1 MHRIPNLQK
10 HFKRFKPLL
19 INRNIRTGS
28 ISVKEYV
35 EFVEGKRDVPYVMIK
50 SAFKSGNYFCISYA
64 RTESVFVGEKIIC
77 PQFSPLNTFGF
88 HNGKW
93 FAASDV
99 YFIKKRRDRNLSLKY
114 LLGLLSSKLY
124 YFWLYHKG
132 QRKGR
137 NLQLFRDPLSEIPI
151 MNPHPT
157 VENTV
162 ARLVDSIL
170 AVKFGTNSD
179 NFSRLEREI
188 DQVVYNLY
196 KLSEEEISVV
206 ENAFHNAHADK

>member
-1 MHRIPNLQK
+1 
-10 HFKRFKPLL
+10 
-19 INRNIRTGS
+19 
-28 ISVKEYV
+28 
-35 EFVEGKRDVPYVMIK
+35 
-50 SAFKSGNYFCISYA
+50 
-64 RTESVFVGEKIIC
+64 
-77 PQFSPLNTFGF
+77 
-88 HNGKW
+88 
-93 FAASDV
+93 
-99 YFIKKRRDRNLSLKY
+99 
-114 LLGLLSSKLY
+114 
-124 YFWLYHKG
+124 
-132 QRKGR
+132 
-137 NLQLFRDPLSEIPI
+137 